1 MSAAK
6 MEAIGRLVAAEV
18 GIDRAEFKVH
28 LYVSGK
34 KTYRKYGKYTEI
46 AIMESGC
53 LGMIVISICVF
64 IEDGVYYI

>member
-1 MSAAK
+1 MAFL
-6 MEAIGRLVAAEV
+6 LVSVNEMT
-18 GIDRAEFKVH
+18 E
-28 LYVSGK
+28 
-34 KTYRKYGKYTEI
+34 GKYTET